1 MLSKNCVIV
10 TLMRYRH
17 IIRLPVI
24 NSVTSS
30 NLRNAQDLF
39 YSKPSSILTK
49 VKWLFSVYKV
59 LSFNFT
65 NRVLDKCDCE
75 EPCNKI
81 VYETKAHYT
90 KLAYDDIVAADI
102 YFPTLT
108 YTEFIEL
115 PTYQTIDF
123 ISEFSHFLQGPADQK
138 QDQEKLRNCC
148 ATRFV
153 LSMSQAVRRSL
164 IIEINITGWHWL
176 YFKNNAINLGNVGGQ
191 LGLWVGMSIVSLFEL
206 FQFIILKIH
215 TLLYKIIKSIRPKYS
230 HPNL

>member
-1 MLSKNCVIV
+1 MIECFHNVIKELCHCY
-10 TLMRYRH
+10 TDEIPSHHPPAGYQLCNKQQLEECARP
-17 IIRLPVI
+17 L
-24 NSVTSS
+24 
-30 NLRNAQDLF
+30 LFKAKLDLDQG
-39 YSKPSSILTK
+39 
-49 VKWLFSVYKV
+49 KWLFSVYKV

-148 ATRFV
+148 ATRSV

-164 IIEINITGWHWL
+164 IIEINITG
-176 YFKNNAINLGNVGGQ
+176 
-191 LGLWVGMSIVSLFEL
+191 
-206 FQFIILKIH
+206 
-215 TLLYKIIKSIRPKYS
+215 
-230 HPNL
+230 